1 MRSVILEEEF
11 AGKQSSEVDI
21 CGFCNAA
28 GLCGRCS
35 GACAAVVFSL
45 RDGIFY
51 TLKENFI
58 SQRPGHTAQGE
69 RKQHSSRKKA
79 PPRPNSAENGLQSA
93 DEGGKCK
100 KSG

>member
-11 AGKQSSEVDI
+11 AGKQLSEVDI
-21 CGFCNAA
+21 CGFCSAA

-51 TLKENFI
+51 TLKILFHHVENFI
-58 SQRPGHTAQGE
+58 SQRPGTHCT
-69 RKQHSSRKKA
+69 RRKKA
-79 PPRPNSAENGLQSA
+79 ALLSEEGATTPKQRGKRPAIGR
-93 DEGGKCK
+93 
-100 KSG
+100 

>member
-21 CGFCNAA
+21 CGFCSAA

-58 SQRPGHTAQGE
+58 SQRPGTHCT
-69 RKQHSSRKKA
+69 RRKKA
-79 PPRPNSAENGLQSA
+79 
-93 DEGGKCK
+93 
-100 KSG
+100 

>member
-21 CGFCNAA
+21 CGFCCAA

-51 TLKENFI
+51 TLKENFLLTKI
-58 SQRPGHTAQGE
+58 TL
-69 RKQHSSRKKA
+69 KMYLI
-79 PPRPNSAENGLQSA
+79 ENKEVTLLH
-93 DEGGKCK
+93 KLNR
-100 KSG
+100 

>member
-11 AGKQSSEVDI
+11 AGKQLSEVDI
-21 CGFCNAA
+21 CGFCSAA

-35 GACAAVVFSL
+35 GACAAVIFSL

-58 SQRPGHTAQGE
+58 SQRPGTHGT
-69 RKQHSSRKKA
+69 RRKKA
-79 PPRPNSAENGLQSA
+79 ALLSEEGATTSKQRGKRPAIGR
-93 DEGGKCK
+93 
-100 KSG
+100 